1 MAQDPV
7 CKMEVDEKKAAGKSE
22 YEGQVYFFCS
32 ANCKRWFDKYPERY
46 VVKKLPDSE
55 NNRQS

>member
-7 CKMEVDEKKAAGKSE
+7 CKMTVDEKKAAGTSH

-46 VVKKLPDSE
+46 LDKPPKPDS
-55 NNRQS
+55 N